1 MRGANEN
8 ASDKGGARFARRACR
23 VNGQRKVLKCD
34 NRDITR
40 LRTELRAAGL
50 LLDATRT
57 ETQLETLLR
66 TLQYLGA
73 RGLNTP
79 QAVGIGFARAATR
92 VFDLEQRGW
101 RIDTLREDVVT
112 ADGLKHRGIARYILR
127 GRRADVADPQGALDL
142 AGCT

>member
-1 MRGANEN
+1 VTSKKKN
-8 ASDKGGARFARRACR
+8 APAKGSARFARRACR

-127 GRRADVADPQGALDL
+127 GRRADVADPQGALEL
-142 AGCT
+142 GAPC